1 MKQPGPVTAGAEERR
16 HALRRDIG
24 RLRRRLDRRA
34 YRLLAPTVIVGNCCE
49 HIGRNPGRSILA
61 AVTIG
66 LFMWGRLPQEW
77 SIRAGIDRIKKWM
90 TSSFWDELWQAVKQ
104 AVTVEPQRDSKTG
117 SEEKHA

>member
-1 MKQPGPVTAGAEERR
+1 MSQPGPVTADAEERR

-34 YRLLAPTVIVGNCCE
+34 NRLLAPTVIVENCCE
-49 HIGRNPGRSILA
+49 QIGRNPGRSILA

-77 SIRAGIDRIKKWM
+77 SIRASIDRIKKWM

>member
-1 MKQPGPVTAGAEERR
+1 MNQPGPVTADAEERR

-34 YRLLAPTVIVGNCCE
+34 NRLLAPTVIVGNCCE

-66 LFMWGRLPQEW
+66 LFMWGL
-77 SIRAGIDRIKKWM
+77 M
-90 TSSFWDELWQAVKQ
+90 TTQLAL
-104 AVTVEPQRDSKTG
+104 G
-117 SEEKHA
+117 GG